1 MLEVELTTN
10 KSRWILGLGVLVVTG
25 LVCPLRGDAR
35 DDLSRANSD
44 YNALSGC
51 KTRGTGAIWHPPCK
65 YV

>member
-1 MLEVELTTN
+1 MTTN

-25 LVCPLRGDAR
+25 LVCPLRGEAR

-51 KTRGTGAIWHPPCK
+51 KTRGTGSYLAPA
-65 YV
+65 V